1 MCFVL
6 LYIYKAMLHDVFY
19 AFVHVQSFENNSIYC
34 FVIVQKIKKQMNLYL
49 CTVIKCFAC

>member
-1 MCFVL
+1 M
-6 LYIYKAMLHDVFY
+6 YKAMLHDVFY